1 MEPIAE
7 HKVGGSHPASM
18 EVANRG
24 ADLLAEEPKEDQ
36 LAAKVK
42 NFMRNESEN
51 ITELLG
57 TKTEDPLR
65 NIFSPKARL
74 GCILGGGALV
84 ALGCTA
90 LIGSIAL
97 VVGVAI
103 LTGGVALGPML
114 AGIGVGAVAGGLLM
128 VGSIVGLSSGFVL
141 FNQGVEHELMARDKA
156 DTPEFQNF
164 EKKLANIDP
173 NLNRDAEK
181 DLKTLFKSGHVSG
194 EDREL
199 YAVQLKHLDGVSVEQ
214 RERFLVR
221 YLKIQEVVDTDK
233 DFGQLDSYEHQSF
246 RDLIVEGMQFDKLK
260 ESLPETLHERFLKD
274 QADLDDQLPKL
285 LQKKNEG
292 GFEAFHTLKNQFTSF
307 WEAEKQRANEDM
319 KFLHEIEVY
328 SKLTLEDK
336 AEFRER
342 FIKAREEQLQTLL
355 SNKPYPWKNPDSIY
369 HIRTNQLMASWRM
382 QLQHAVSWA
391 GKELSQY
398 DLKKFPAL
406 VDVANE
412 GFFKIANNPKLNYF
426 ERLEG
431 LNRALTNYL
440 DPGKAHLADLKRLYP
455 TVSAEVPPLTDLEV
469 VELNEKECERYA
481 VISRLASSVKDI
493 TVKCVTKI
501 TDFEPLH

>member
-1 MEPIAE
+1 MEPIAQ

-24 ADLLAEEPKEDQ
+24 ADLLAEEPKEGQ

-65 NIFSPKARL
+65 NILSPKARL
-74 GCILGGGALV
+74 ACILGGGALL

-103 LTGGVALGPML
+103 LTGGAALGPML
-114 AGIGVGAVAGGLLM
+114 AGIGIGAVAGGLLM
-128 VGSIVGLSSGFVL
+128 VGGVASLSSGFVL
-141 FNQGVEHELMARDKA
+141 FNQGVEHELIARDKA

-164 EKKLANIDP
+164 EKKLANMDP

-181 DLKTLFKSGHVSG
+181 DLKILFKSGHVSG

-199 YAVQLKHLDGVSVEQ
+199 YAVQLKHLQGVSVEQ
-214 RERFLVR
+214 KERFLVR
-221 YLKIQEVVDTDK
+221 YLKIQEVVDTGK
-233 DFGQLDSYEHQSF
+233 DFGQLNSHEHQSF

-274 QADLDDQLPKL
+274 HAHLDDQLPKL
-285 LQKKNEG
+285 VQKENEG
-292 GFEAFHTLKNQFTSF
+292 GFEAFHNLKNQFTSF

-319 KFLHEIEVY
+319 KFLHEIETH
-328 SKLTLEDK
+328 SELTPEDK
-336 AEFRER
+336 AEFKER
-342 FIKAREEQLQTLL
+342 FVKAREEQLQILL
-355 SNKPYPWKNPDSIY
+355 IDNPYPWKKRDSIY
-369 HIRTNQLMASWRM
+369 HTRTDQLMTSWRK
-382 QLQHAVSWA
+382 QLQHAGSWA

-398 DLKKFPAL
+398 DLRNFPAL
-406 VDVANE
+406 VDIANAE
-412 GFFKIANNPKLNYF
+412 FFKIANNPELNYF

-431 LNRALTNYL
+431 LNRALRNYL
-440 DPGKAHLADLKRLYP
+440 GPGETHLADLARLYP
-455 TVSAEVPPLTDLEV
+455 MDSSEVPPLTDLEV

-501 TDFEPLH
+501 TDS